1 MTIQKGSLALY
12 SSLIIFVSVFFS
24 CSPPQE
30 VEVSTLLKEINISNE
45 DTTDGSAKFTGDAH
59 GGKYFSHTD
68 SATKYGS
75 TVVYNIPDSLLQK
88 TIRVKVDMWVKTG
101 DLNQKNQFAVSLENP
116 ADNSIV
122 KWDQIVIYK
131 HISETGK
138 WINVKDSVNIPG
150 DAINKMGLSIKFF
163 PFNAEG
169 TSYMD
174 VDDIKI
180 SVCKIDKKMID

>member
-1 MTIQKGSLALY
+1 MEIQKRSLVLHL
-12 SSLIIFVSVFFS
+12 SLIGLISILFS

-68 SATKYGS
+68 SANKYGS
-75 TVVYNIPDSLLQK
+75 TSVYNIPDSLLQK
-88 TIRVKVDMWVKTG
+88 TIRVKVDMWVKAG

-131 HISETGK
+131 HLSETGK
-138 WINVKDSVNIPG
+138 WVNVKDSVNIPG
-150 DAINKMGLSIKFF
+150 EAINKMGLLIKFF